1 MKDNQL
7 KYYGFAVLAMF
18 FWGMTFVWTKIAL
31 EFYEPVTIIF
41 IRLVLSSVL
50 LFGYIRLSKQS
61 RPIEKSDWKW
71 FFLLALTQ
79 PFFYFIGESYG
90 LKYVSSTIA
99 STIIATL
106 PIFSSL
112 GAILFTKEKAGAFTW
127 TGIFIS
133 FAGIVIM
140 LVNRNL
146 SLNAEPQGIALLFMA
161 VFSAVLYSMVIK
173 RLSGKYTAITILS
186 WQNLIGALYFLPVF
200 LIFDFSKFIT
210 VVPDYRVIRALL
222 QLAFFGSCLAYLFFI
237 MAIARLGMVKANI
250 FGNLIPVFT
259 AITAYFV
266 IHEVFTVQK
275 ITGIFLVVFGI
286 FVTQVRE
293 LIRLSGKSS
302 VKSQI

>member
-1 MKDNQL
+1 
-7 KYYGFAVLAMF
+7 MF

>member
-1 MKDNQL
+1 
-7 KYYGFAVLAMF
+7 MF

-31 EFYEPVTIIF
+31 EIYEPVTIIF

-50 LFGYIRLSKQS
+50 LFGYIRLSRQGQ
-61 RPIEKSDWKW
+61 PVEKSDWKW

-127 TGIFIS
+127 AGIFIS

-210 VVPDYRVIRALL
+210 VVPDFRVVRALL

-302 VKSQI
+302 VKSQIQT